1 MCFGG
6 SSKPKTT
13 VAPEPMKPT
22 TFDFRAGA
30 DSLKQQQQKMAATSQ
45 PQAASFG
52 SELGT
57 STLSPMPAV

>member
-13 VAPEPMKPT
+13 VPPEPMQPT
-22 TFDFRAGA
+22 TFDFRAGN
-30 DSLKQQQQKMAATSQ
+30 DSLKQQQQQMAAQRQ
-45 PQAASFG
+45 PQAPSFG

-57 STLSPMPAV
+57 STTAPAAY

>member
-1 MCFGG
+1 MCFG

-13 VAPEPMKPT
+13 VAPEPMQPT
-22 TFDFRAGA
+22 TFDFRAGN

-57 STLSPMPAV
+57 STAPM